1 MTTNAARER
10 VRLNNKQR
18 YWEKYHEDNTEF
30 FRHVFRRGTPPL
42 SESLFQTWNYELSKI
57 YLQMITD
64 ED

>member
-1 MTTNAARER
+1 MTMSAAQAR

-18 YWEKYHEDNTEF
+18 NWEEYHEDNTEF
-30 FRHVFRRGTPPL
+30 YRNVFRHGIPPL
-42 SESLFQTWNYELSKI
+42 SETLFQTWNYELSRI

>member
-1 MTTNAARER
+1 MSAALAR

-18 YWEKYHEDNTEF
+18 YWMVYHEDNTEF
-30 FRHVFRRGTPPL
+30 YRHVFRRYTPPL
-42 SESLFQTWNYELSKI
+42 SETLFQTWNYELSDI